1 MNDKK
6 SFVNSGARAKLVD
19 NGESELQEII
29 LNMYT
34 GNRIKYDDYGDDD
47 TEIKQNKT
55 EPQTTLYTLSTLYNP
70 LSI

>member
-19 NGESELQEII
+19 NGERELQEII
-29 LNMYT
+29 LNMYIW
-34 GNRIKYDDYGDDD
+34 NRIKYYYGDDD